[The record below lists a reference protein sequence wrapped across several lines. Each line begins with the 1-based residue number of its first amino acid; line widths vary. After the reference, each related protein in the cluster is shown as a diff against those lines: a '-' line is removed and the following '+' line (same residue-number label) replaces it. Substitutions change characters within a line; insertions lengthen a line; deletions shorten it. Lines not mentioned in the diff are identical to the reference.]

1 MSGADAAPVRPGP
14 VSWSRYGDRALRI
27 RVPDADHALACARIV
42 AERGRPLVDD
52 VVPGAR
58 TVLVLARP
66 GVDLA
71 AVQQLVPGVGELEAA
86 VAASSTAAEIEVV
99 VPTVYDGPD
108 LAEVAAL
115 TGLSEDDVVAAHTG
129 RPWRVAFVGFAP
141 GFGYLTGGDPRLQVP
156 RRAEPRTRVPAGSVA
171 LAGEYAG
178 VYPRASPGGWR
189 LLGRTD
195 LVLFDLDRDPAALLT
210 PGTLVRFEAV

>member
-1 MSGADAAPVRPGP
+1 MP
-14 VSWSRYGDRALRI
+14 WSRYGDRALQL
-27 RVPDADHALACARIV
+27 RVPDPDHALACARIV
-42 AERGRPLVDD
+42 AETGRALVDD

-71 AVQQLVPGVGELEAA
+71 ELQRLVPTAGEVEAA
-86 VAASSTAAEIEVV
+86 VALASSADAEGGVVV

-129 RPWRVAFVGFAP
+129 TPWRVAFVGFAP
-141 GFGYLTGGDPRLQVP
+141 GFGYLVGGDPRLRVA
-156 RRAEPRTRVPAGSVA
+156 RRTEPRTRVPAGSVA
-171 LAGEYAG
+171 LAGEYG
-178 VYPRASPGGWR
+178 GIYPRASPGGWR

-195 LVLFDLDRDPAALLT
+195 LVLFDLARDPAALLT
-210 PGTLVRFEAV
+210 PGTPVRFEAV